1 MPKSEIQCITTRN
14 FHSFLK
20 QGSLKKSRTKLV
32 LAQNK
37 HSHLKGSVS
46 GNAYLEDIGKI
57 KI

>member
-1 MPKSEIQCITTRN
+1 MPMSEIQCITTRN
-14 FHSFLK
+14 CHSFLK
-20 QGSLKKSRTKLV
+20 QSSPKKSRTKFAV
-32 LAQNK
+32 AQNK